1 LQLWQSQKRVSL
13 LCHYV
18 NWFRKIAILKHSHTA
33 AMPFHHFPPHFM
45 FFSTWTDQNALE
57 ASGCSSVVAASSLAA
72 LTGRPNRRKNK
83 LNKKIIKQDNITYK
97 WKNITEH
104 GENHI

>member
-1 LQLWQSQKRVSL
+1 
-13 LCHYV
+13 
-18 NWFRKIAILKHSHTA
+18 
-33 AMPFHHFPPHFM
+33 M

-57 ASGCSSVVAASSLAA
+57 DSGCSSVVAASSLAA